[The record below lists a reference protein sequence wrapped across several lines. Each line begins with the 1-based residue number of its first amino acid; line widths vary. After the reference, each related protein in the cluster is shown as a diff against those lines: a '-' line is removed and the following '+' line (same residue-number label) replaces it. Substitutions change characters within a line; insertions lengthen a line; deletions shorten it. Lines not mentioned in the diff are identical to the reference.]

1 MRDARETCASLSI
14 VLYLCV
20 YVRSGLLQEGLLCRE
35 RLIAAIQGG
44 GFHFSKSQPR
54 KPPHATFK
62 SEWGKCK
69 PQELLLTRYS
79 RFLE

>member
-44 GFHFSKSQPR
+44 GVPLLKISTQET
-54 KPPHATFK
+54 PPCNF
-62 SEWGKCK
+62 
-69 PQELLLTRYS
+69 
-79 RFLE
+79 